1 MPFCVSQPK
10 IMSLLKIWTHDR
22 EYQVTLSRMQSMI
35 FMESQQ
41 TKSYPTK
48 TISESDQNTKFLVT
62 SDLSL
67 IGHQWSQNVYSE
79 LFIYIQFSIEV
90 GKHWNIIST
99 AFVSTSIFSI
109 QILILMPLLFLGWA
123 ETWIT
128 RGFRV
133 WQKITRSMILKHGL

>member
-1 MPFCVSQPK
+1 MP
-10 IMSLLKIWTHDR
+10 LLKIWIHDR

-67 IGHQWSQNVYSE
+67 IGHQ
-79 LFIYIQFSIEV
+79 
-90 GKHWNIIST
+90 
-99 AFVSTSIFSI
+99 
-109 QILILMPLLFLGWA
+109 
-123 ETWIT
+123 
-128 RGFRV
+128 
-133 WQKITRSMILKHGL
+133 